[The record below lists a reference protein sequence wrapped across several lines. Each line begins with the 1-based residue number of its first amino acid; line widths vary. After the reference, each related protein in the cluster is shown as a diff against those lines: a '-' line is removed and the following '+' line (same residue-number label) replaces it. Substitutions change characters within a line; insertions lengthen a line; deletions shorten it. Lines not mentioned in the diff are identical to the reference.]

1 MSACIRSSLEADEA
15 TRLTTSWTLLLHKW
29 CSWATLSS
37 TELPSSISLSFRIH
51 DLASTVVTSHEQT
64 CLLALA
70 LVISSLSRMLLL
82 GSADVS
88 VIRLINSE
96 ILVESE
102 LFEWRF
108 VLHIRT
114 LTRVVFSHV
123 HLEAL
128 TTGPAVGTFDRWD
141 KVGQHFKNINFS
153 AVVITVLLTL
163 SATTP
168 SLPMMLRAHILY
180 KHLLT
185 MWQGSKPPNHPERSR
200 GADV

>member
-1 MSACIRSSLEADEA
+1 MERDQHLDSASGLAMLCQHALDRRSRPMRLQGLQPLEPSSFINDARE
-15 TRLTTSWTLLLHKW
+15 RP
-29 CSWATLSS
+29 LSS

-102 LFEWRF
+102 LFE
-108 VLHIRT
+108 
-114 LTRVVFSHV
+114 
-123 HLEAL
+123 
-128 TTGPAVGTFDRWD
+128 
-141 KVGQHFKNINFS
+141 
-153 AVVITVLLTL
+153 
-163 SATTP
+163 
-168 SLPMMLRAHILY
+168 
-180 KHLLT
+180 
-185 MWQGSKPPNHPERSR
+185 
-200 GADV
+200 